1 MNIIRY
7 HKPEI
12 RTPFDRLENLREE
25 VNRLFEGSLPGW
37 GSGLLSG
44 WNPALDI
51 TEDKENVYV
60 KVELPGMKKEEIDLS
75 LHDNVLTL
83 SGERKQ
89 EKREGEGKAVREER
103 IFGRFQRNVALPA
116 PVTPDGVKAVYR
128 DGLLTVELPKAEEA
142 KPKQIEVNID

>member
-7 HKPEI
+7 HKPE
-12 RTPFDRLENLREE
+12 TWNPFDRLENLREE

-37 GSGLLSG
+37 GGGLLSG
-44 WNPALDI
+44 WNPTLDI

-60 KVELPGMKKEEIDLS
+60 KAELPGMKKEEIDLS

-83 SGERKQ
+83 SGERRQ
-89 EKREGEGKAVREER
+89 EKREGEGKAIREER
-103 IFGRFQRNVALPA
+103 VFGRFQRNVALPA
-116 PVTPDGVKAVYR
+116 PVNSEGVKAVYR